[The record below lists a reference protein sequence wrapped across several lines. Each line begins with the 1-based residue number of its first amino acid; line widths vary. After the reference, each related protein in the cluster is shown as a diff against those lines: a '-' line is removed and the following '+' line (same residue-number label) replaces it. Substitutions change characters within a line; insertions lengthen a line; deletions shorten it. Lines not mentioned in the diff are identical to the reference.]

1 MELKGLVLIRN
12 LHRGERTIWL
22 VSKNWLLSVSKDLVL
37 SVVKRAS
44 FDEPVQ
50 KVKVLYLFSK
60 YSFVGLLCL
69 DLFGKGSQSGEWDV
83 NIYVCTF
90 EVNLKSKN
98 CSKLHFV
105 VNLFGKKKEF

>member
-60 YSFVGLLCL
+60 YSFVGLLCM

-83 NIYVCTF
+83 NIYILYIRSGS
-90 EVNLKSKN
+90 EVEKLFKN
-98 CSKLHFV
+98 PFYSDSL
-105 VNLFGKKKEF
+105 